1 MNNKY
6 AINAI
11 YYADV
16 VGFVTLPNGKTWEDV
31 SEWFIKWD
39 RIYIEFKDTTTWSC
53 ELNSETHEII
63 DWKRPRE
70 QSVYAVDKDGE
81 PNFDEEV
88 D

>member
-6 AINAI
+6 AINAS
-11 YYADV
+11 YDASV

-39 RIYIEFKDTTTWSC
+39 RIYIEFKNNTTWSC
-53 ELNSETHEII
+53 ELNSETNEII
-63 DWKRPRE
+63 DWKRPQE

-81 PNFDEEV
+81 PNFDEEL